1 MGEWCSD
8 HLYPFIKMQSILIDE
23 YQHCEGYQ
31 SIDAERISFDC
42 FLMILLWE
50 REAGTI
56 AVFRSL
62 IGWSN
67 RVPASDWL
75 KWIGCWHLGSFVSC
89 FRSPWKRSGS
99 VSTWSSIGIWTWFL
113 ISESSTCSSRTGARR
128 TSTTSAVTPRWRLS
142 SEIFPLLNW
151 LF

>member
-75 KWIGCWHLGSFVSC
+75 RWIGCWHLSSFVSC

-113 ISESSTCSSRTGARR
+113 ISESSTYSSRTGARR
-128 TSTTSAVTPRWRLS
+128 TSTTSAATTRWRSS

-151 LF
+151 LV